1 MLMRPDFNRLRLFF
15 HVRAEGSVSRAAAAL
30 HVTQSAVSQGLAKL
44 EEELGAQLFVR
55 KHRAVVPTAAGEA
68 LFAIVA
74 PFVAALQAGLADIQR
89 ARHELAGTLRL
100 GAPAEF
106 GAHLLPALLAGFGRA
121 NPGVRFTL
129 QLGHPTL
136 LVPLLEEGRLDLA
149 FADVFDARMAGLDV
163 VDVMDETL
171 TLVGTANLERR
182 LAGSRAFARL
192 SALPFVDYHPGAPA
206 VRGWFRHHFGRVPP
220 RLDVVLA
227 VESVQAVL
235 AAAEQ
240 GMGLA
245 VVPAHA
251 AARALAEGRLIAI
264 TTRRR
269 ALRHRISLLRVLDRV
284 PSKLEKAF
292 AAFALAE
299 LGRARGDAPARSS

>member
-1 MLMRPDFNRLRLFF
+1 MRPDWNRLRLFF
-15 HVRAEGSVSRAAAAL
+15 CVYEAGGVSKAAAAL

-44 EEELGAQLFVR
+44 EEEVGAQLFVR
-55 KHRAVVPTAAGEA
+55 KHRAVVPTAAGDA
-68 LFAIVA
+68 LHAVMA
-74 PFVAALQAGLADIQR
+74 PFVAALQAGVADIER

-106 GAHLLPALLAGFGRA
+106 GAHRMPALLAGFGRA

-129 QLGHPTL
+129 QLGHPTQ

-163 VDVMDETL
+163 VDVMDEVL
-171 TLVGTANLERR
+171 VLVGSAKLGRA
-182 LAGSRAFARL
+182 LAGSAAFNKVA
-192 SALPFVDYHPGAPA
+192 ALPFVDYAAGAPA
-206 VRGWFRHHFGRVPP
+206 VRGWFRHHYGRVPG
-220 RLDVVLA
+220 RLEVVLA

-235 AAAEQ
+235 AAVEQ
-240 GMGLA
+240 GMGLG
-245 VVPAHA
+245 VVPAHTVE
-251 AARALAEGRLIAI
+251 RALTAGRLVAV

-269 ALRHRISLLRVLDRV
+269 ALSHRVSLLRVLDRV

-292 AAFALAE
+292 ATYALAE
-299 LGRARGDAPARSS
+299 LKKPG